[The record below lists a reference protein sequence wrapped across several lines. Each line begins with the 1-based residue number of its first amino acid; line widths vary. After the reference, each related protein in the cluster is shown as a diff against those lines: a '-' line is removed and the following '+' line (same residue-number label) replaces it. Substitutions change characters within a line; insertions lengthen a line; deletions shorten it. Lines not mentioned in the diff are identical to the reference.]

1 MGKMQM
7 RALQNEAAAK
17 WESVSA
23 RVFLDNKEEIRSAP
37 APAAAAVQGF
47 VNQRLSQ
54 KQSQDQS
61 GAQPFHNS
69 DSLHQHTLN
78 NEAGLDGQK
87 S

>member
-1 MGKMQM
+1 M
-7 RALQNEAAAK
+7 RLQQNGN
-17 WESVSA
+17 VCA

-37 APAAAAVQGF
+37 AAAVQGF

-69 DSLHQHTLN
+69 DSLHQHNLN